1 VTAITE
7 WGDIQGRPITFPME
21 VPSFNAVTMGFE
33 VPAAAAR
40 VLLPGTAFELVEA
53 DDIAQ
58 MILNVCDYRENP
70 WGDYNEVNLGFLA
83 RPAGAPSDVI
93 GSFVYRMPVDQEFTC
108 EAGNKVMGFPKTVER
123 IDINY
128 TSDSVAIELWFEGE
142 RAFSLGIPRVTA
154 ADPPIRMASVSYS
167 YLEGVAYGTPLEID
181 LATGVVDPD
190 HVTIELGS
198 GVVADE
204 LRSLGLPRTP
214 SYCTWG
220 EELSATF
227 QYGSPIA

>member
-1 VTAITE
+1 
-7 WGDIQGRPITFPME
+7 
-21 VPSFNAVTMGFE
+21 
-33 VPAAAAR
+33 
-40 VLLPGTAFELVEA
+40 
-53 DDIAQ
+53 
-58 MILNVCDYRENP
+58 
-70 WGDYNEVNLGFLA
+70 
-83 RPAGAPSDVI
+83 
-93 GSFVYRMPVDQEFTC
+93 
-108 EAGNKVMGFPKTVER
+108 MGFPKTVER